1 MINKIKNGREGGFIK
16 LIILIIVVLLLMRY
30 FNLTI
35 TGVLSYFHLAWTD
48 IMNWFN
54 QALNWLKDLFISVK

>member
-16 LIILIIVVLLLMRY
+16 LIILIVVVLLLMRY

-35 TGVLSYFHLAWTD
+35 TGVLAYFHLTWTD

>member
-35 TGVLSYFHLAWTD
+35 TGVLSYFHLTWTD